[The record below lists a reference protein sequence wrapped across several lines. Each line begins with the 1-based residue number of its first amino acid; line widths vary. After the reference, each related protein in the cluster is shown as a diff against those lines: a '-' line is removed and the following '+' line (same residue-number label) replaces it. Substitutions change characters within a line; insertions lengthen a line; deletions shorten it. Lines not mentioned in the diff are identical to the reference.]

1 MNQESID
8 LMKTILQMQ
17 SAIENNDKQMSLLM
31 DKFESKD
38 KEQTDLNQQLKDN
51 IKKLSITLNQ

>member
-1 MNQESID
+1 MNQDTIN
-8 LMKTILQMQ
+8 LMKTILQMET
-17 SAIENNDKQMSLLM
+17 AIQKNDKQMSLLM
-31 DKFESKD
+31 DKFEATD

>member
-8 LMKTILQMQ
+8 LMKTILQMEA
-17 SAIENNDKQMSLLM
+17 AIKKNDKQMSLLM
-31 DKFESKD
+31 DKFEATD